1 MLNMSYALSG
11 GGLVHIS
18 DAERG
23 LKCGCVCPACGARL
37 VAKKGGVREHH
48 FAHAEGEDCENGAE
62 TALHM
67 LAKSIL
73 EKKRHVKVPGVHV
86 LTRRDAP
93 FFREGRRFPETKDAY
108 LSKAMYIEFDRVE
121 LEKRVDEF
129 VPDIALYTGGRCLLV
144 EIKVSHGVDDLKLRK
159 IKNSGVSA
167 LEVDLSGFQGG
178 ITESGLERVLI
189 DSLEYKKWIYNK
201 KAEYY
206 KNAWL
211 GLCDRITPAS
221 EPGAPA
227 RYAYYA
233 SLAGKCPQNRS
244 ACMESCYYCK
254 YCIDICYEP
263 QSCVYCCGRNKISSL
278 DQLKAYQSKTW
289 RRYGNI

>member
-1 MLNMSYALSG
+1 MSYALRG
-11 GGLVHIS
+11 GALIHIS

-23 LKCGCVCPACGARL
+23 LKCGCVCPACGSRL
-37 VAKKGGVREHH
+37 VAKKGAAREHH
-48 FAHAEGEDCENGAE
+48 FAHAEGEDCKNGPE

-73 EKKRHVKVPGVHV
+73 ERKRHIKVPGVNV
-86 LTRRDAP
+86 LAKRDAP
-93 FFREGRRFPETKDAY
+93 FFRDARRFPEMKEAY

-121 LEKRVDEF
+121 LEKRVDGF
-129 VPDIALYTGGRCLLV
+129 VPDIAIYAGGRCLLV
-144 EIKVSHGVDDLKLRK
+144 EIKVSHGVDELKLRK
-159 IKNSGVSA
+159 VRDSGISA

-178 ITESGLERVLI
+178 IAENELERLLI
-189 DSLEYKKWIYNK
+189 DNLEYKYWIYNK

-211 GLCDRITPAS
+211 GLCDKITPPS
-221 EPGAPA
+221 KPGADA
-227 RYAYYA
+227 RRAYYA

-254 YCIDICYEP
+254 YCIDIGYEP
-263 QSCVYCCGRNKISSL
+263 QSYVYCCGRNKISSIG
-278 DQLKAYQSKTW
+278 QLKACQSEA
-289 RRYGNI
+289 RRRSL